1 MPILPQLILMPMLIM
16 LKLMLMAMRIMLLGS
31 EAMIGYSPAVLAT
44 DLGTERQPTA
54 LKGALIALDTSKYSQ
69 FSEYSQHQNTHNINP
84 ETCFYR
90 TQVSWSDLCVRM

>member
-44 DLGTERQPTA
+44 DPGTEEPPTD
-54 LKGALIALDTSKYSQ
+54 LKGAALIAL
-69 FSEYSQHQNTHNINP
+69 H
-84 ETCFYR
+84 
-90 TQVSWSDLCVRM
+90 M